1 MSSFVLMSDEANK
14 EIEEYMDSPASMIGA
29 NGTLIFDPSD
39 SRVTGFSTY
48 LVTRYPL
55 D

>member
-29 NGTLIFDPSD
+29 NGTLIFDPAD
-39 SRVTGFSTY
+39 SRVTSMCAF
-48 LVTRYPL
+48 LITRYPL